1 MEIRDGF
8 ILGIFNY
15 CDRWCERCAFTNRC
29 RVFADTA
36 EIEFEEGN
44 GPLTGAKYL
53 RDRRLAMLPEIDV
66 PETNASDHP
75 RSPMPEEDIDV
86 LLQNLEAST
95 GPDPE
100 VVAGGLALRERLRAL
115 NRSAD
120 PTVRDAIETIQHF
133 MLFVPM
139 KMMRAL
145 SQVARGHRGGQQ
157 SDANGSG
164 KAALLGLERMAHA
177 WQALIDAQCLS
188 AREAAPFLAEI
199 ARLRRNLD
207 RALPDAGAFVRPGF
221 DEPEAVKQ
229 LEAAEW
235 SQLS

>member
-15 CDRWCERCAFTNRC
+15 CDRWCQRCAFTNRC

-66 PETNASDHP
+66 AESNASDHP
-75 RSPMPEEDIDV
+75 PSPMPEEDIDV

-100 VVAGGLALRERLRAL
+100 VVAGGIALRERLRVL
-115 NRSAD
+115 ESIRRSHRAR
-120 PTVRDAIETIQHF
+120 RD
-133 MLFVPM
+133 
-139 KMMRAL
+139 
-145 SQVARGHRGGQQ
+145 
-157 SDANGSG
+157 
-164 KAALLGLERMAHA
+164 
-177 WQALIDAQCLS
+177 
-188 AREAAPFLAEI
+188 
-199 ARLRRNLD
+199 
-207 RALPDAGAFVRPGF
+207 
-221 DEPEAVKQ
+221 
-229 LEAAEW
+229 
-235 SQLS
+235 

>member
-1 MEIRDGF
+1 MEVRDGF

-36 EIEFEEGN
+36 EIEFEARN
-44 GPLTGAKYL
+44 GRLTGAKHL
-53 RDRRLAMLPEIDV
+53 RDQHLAMLPEIDA
-66 PETNASDHP
+66 PETNTSDYP
-75 RSPMPEEDIDV
+75 PSSISEADIDAFF
-86 LLQNLEAST
+86 QNLEVST

-100 VVAGGLALRERLRAL
+100 VVAGGAALRARLRGL
-115 NRSAD
+115 TRSAD
-120 PTVRDAIETIQHF
+120 PPVRDAIETIQHLT
-133 MLFVPM
+133 LFVPM

-145 SQVARGHRGGQQ
+145 SQVARGHRGGPQ

-177 WQALIDAQCLS
+177 WQALLDAQCLS
-188 AREAAPFLAEI
+188 VQEAAPFLAEI
-199 ARLRRNLD
+199 ARMQRNVD
-207 RALPDAGAFVRPGF
+207 RALPNARAFVRPGF
-221 DEPEAVKQ
+221 DEPEEVKR

-235 SQLS
+235 SQLL